1 MRIFHIAQVADW
13 EAAQASGAYT
23 VSTLGRSLEEEGFI
37 HASRADQVRG
47 TYDAFY
53 AGRGLDLVLLTID
66 TDLLD
71 IPWQEDPVGDTTF
84 PHLYGP
90 IAPAAVT
97 EVRPI
102 AEALGS
108 GAGGDW

>member
-13 EAAQASGAYT
+13 SDAERTGSYT
-23 VSTLGRSLEEEGFI
+23 VSTLGRSLDDEGFI
-37 HASRADQVRG
+37 HASRAEQVRG

-53 AGRGLDLVLLTID
+53 GGRDLELVLLTID

-71 IPWQEDPVGDTTF
+71 VPWREDPVGDTTF

-90 IAPAAVT
+90 LSPSAVVAVAAM
-97 EVRPI
+97 PG
-102 AEALGS
+102 ALDALG
-108 GAGGDW
+108 

>member
-1 MRIFHIAQVADW
+1 VRIFHIAQVGDW
-13 EAAQASGAYT
+13 DDALASGGYE

-53 AGRGLDLVLLTID
+53 AGRDLDLVLLTID

-71 IPWQEDPVGDTTF
+71 VPWREDPVADTTF

-90 IAPAAVT
+90 LSPDAVVAVT
-97 EVRPI
+97 PLD
-102 AEALGS
+102 EALGGS
-108 GAGGDW
+108 DTD